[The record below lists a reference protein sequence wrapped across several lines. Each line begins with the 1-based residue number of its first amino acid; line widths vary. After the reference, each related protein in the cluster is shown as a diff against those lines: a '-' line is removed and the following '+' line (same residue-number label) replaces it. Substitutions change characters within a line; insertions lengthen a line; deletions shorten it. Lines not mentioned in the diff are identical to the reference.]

1 MTFIPPGLSDAL
13 WRIVPAPLRSKL
25 RSTLVKRFVRFAPA
39 AVCAVGATQITY
51 IVCLGP
57 LGLTAGIS
65 GFLGWLAGAAVSY
78 VISRWAWER
87 KGRPHLFKET
97 LPFVLVSIGA
107 GIILTLASKLG
118 NHVAVSMGLDD
129 TARGVLVADVF
140 YFGANCLTFAL
151 RFVIFHYILFT
162 DRGSAADVLAVV
174 EGREPMPVE
183 RPAAGQPVAAARRRP
198 ARCDRSRAVFP
209 ARRASCGHRARRGQR
224 RRRGPWPAAT
234 GEWWPGS
241 VQRRPGSAQRRPAP
255 GPQARGGSLR
265 VTGTHRPR
273 LTARAGQHHFAGDG
287 AARER

>member
-87 KGRPHLFKET
+87 KGKPHLFKET
-97 LPFVLVSIGA
+97 LPFVAVSIGA

-151 RFVIFHYILFT
+151 RFVIFHYVLFA

-174 EGREPMPVE
+174 EGREPLPAE
-183 RPAAGQPVAAARRRP
+183 EPAAGQPGAADP
-198 ARCDRSRAVFP
+198 ARFSPHASPGAVTGPRAVHGDGGGNGRP
-209 ARRASCGHRARRGQR
+209 SQPNGDQARLNGDQARSNGDQARLNGDQH
-224 RRRGPWPAAT
+224 P
-234 GEWWPGS
+234 
-241 VQRRPGSAQRRPAP
+241 VRRPGAERSALPA
-255 GPQARGGSLR
+255 R
-265 VTGTHRPR
+265 VAATDR
-273 LTARAGQHHFAGDG
+273 RAGQQHSAGAG
-287 AARER
+287 PRGP